1 MEIDGQ
7 LWRLSRKGGGLKPW
21 CHIMSILP
29 INPHN
34 LSCVHPIMSYNVS
47 AFHHLG
53 VINPLY
59 LRSLRSKTVTVDII
73 PVYCSN
79 EARFRV
85 QCAEQWAR
93 GKLWALSWRWTKGQT
108 VGRGLIASCKVI
120 PPPLPILST
129 VHCVAIYNKLE
140 QLECVSVEY
149 LWSLVT
155 SWRQPEPE
163 EWALAA

>member
-1 MEIDGQ
+1 MASLQKKGEGKAMMMPYYVHIAHQ
-7 LWRLSRKGGGLKPW
+7 SPQPFMCPSNNEWVITWVLSITW
-21 CHIMSILP
+21 VSSI
-29 INPHN
+29 H
-34 LSCVHPIMSYNVS
+34 
-47 AFHHLG
+47 F
-53 VINPLY
+53 Y
-59 LRSLRSKTVTVDII
+59 LRSLRSKMATVDII

-120 PPPLPILST
+120 PPPLAILST

-149 LWSLVT
+149 LWNLVT
-155 SWRQPEPE
+155 S
-163 EWALAA
+163 

>member
-1 MEIDGQ
+1 MVSCGGYPE
-7 LWRLSRKGGGLKPW
+7 KGGTMKPW

-53 VINPLY
+53 VINSL
-59 LRSLRSKTVTVDII
+59 LSSLSLRSKMATVDII

-85 QCAEQWAR
+85 QCAEQWAG

-108 VGRGLIASCKVI
+108 LGRGLIASCKVI
-120 PPPLPILST
+120 PPPLP
-129 VHCVAIYNKLE
+129 VHCVSQFTINWSSSNVFQLNIYGT
-140 QLECVSVEY
+140 
-149 LWSLVT
+149 LWQV
-155 SWRQPEPE
+155 RDIQPEPE